1 MNSVNPKLSAV
12 ILAAGKGTRMNSDLP
27 KVMHHI
33 AGRPIVEWVVDA
45 CRAAGAERIIVVV
58 GHSGELVRDALGD
71 HPDVEFVEQKE
82 QLGTGH
88 AVDMARPVLERHPE
102 ENVFV
107 LCGDGPLIQSST
119 LATLLD
125 THTQTQAGGTL
136 ATAVIPDP
144 SGYGRIVRNSTGEFE
159 RIVEQKDAS
168 PEELELGE
176 VNPSYYCFN
185 AASLLNALSRVSN
198 DNASGEYYI
207 TDVFKIMLDSGEPVG
222 VVAAVPPEDILSI
235 NTPEDLKMVE
245 RVLVDRIGSPDTSAQ
260 EESR

>member
-1 MNSVNPKLSAV
+1 MNSVNPKISAV

-27 KVMHHI
+27 KVMHLI

-45 CRAAGAERIIVVV
+45 CRAAGAQRIIVVV
-58 GHSGELVRDALGD
+58 GHAGELVRDALGNHD
-71 HPDVEFVEQKE
+71 DVEFVEQTE

-88 AVDMARPVLERHPE
+88 AVDMARPLLEGHPD

-107 LCGDGPLIQSST
+107 LCGDGPLIQA
-119 LATLLD
+119 ATLNTLLE
-125 THTQTQAGGTL
+125 THTEADAGGTL

-144 SGYGRIVRNSTGEFE
+144 SGYGRIVRDSEGKFE
-159 RIVEQKDAS
+159 RIVEQKDATQK
-168 PEELELGE
+168 ELELGE
-176 VNPSYYCFN
+176 VNPSYYCFK
-185 AASLLNALSRVSN
+185 AASLTDALSKVSN

-207 TDVFKIMLDSGEPVG
+207 TDVFRIMLDAGERVG

-235 NTPEDLKMVE
+235 NTPADLKMVE
-245 RVLVDRIGSPDTSAQ
+245 RVLVDRIGSPDASVQ